1 MRAKRL
7 VSFFIIIMLAFSI
20 SGCTKIEKLKVDLGL
35 KNQDFDYMS
44 QGKITKIV
52 IQSTRDRGFKF
63 VVTSPETI
71 NEIYDILSSAKV
83 AYKKSTLEP
92 DYIFDLYRNDKVKY
106 ASFYY
111 IAGIDKKDGGNLYN
125 NKKSYIVSGR
135 IDNDIIKDFLDI
147 DAKRLPNNFNKV
159 YYPMIL
165 QALSK
170 YENSG
175 VDKNKTVG
183 INFKDD
189 VNALKY
195 VLSTDVEDFKKK
207 LPSNARIINDDK
219 VSTDITED
227 VETRGYKTDVYK
239 CKITFY
245 DNKTMV
251 QKVYYAVGKYDSVKY
266 SWNITISDSE
276 PSNF

>member
-7 VSFFIIIMLAFSI
+7 VSFFVLIMIVFSI
-20 SGCTKIEKLKVDLGL
+20 SGCERIEKAKVKLGL
-35 KNQDFDYMS
+35 KNEDFNYMS
-44 QGKITKIV
+44 QGKIRKII
-52 IQSTRDRGFKF
+52 IQSTRDRGFRF
-63 VVTSPETI
+63 VVTSPQTI

-83 AYKKSTLEP
+83 ASKKSTLEP
-92 DYIFDLYRNDKVKY
+92 DYIFDLYKSDKVKY
-106 ASFYY
+106 DSFYY

-125 NKKSYIVSGR
+125 NKKDYIVSGR

-165 QALSK
+165 QALNE
-170 YENSG
+170 YESSG
-175 VDKNKTVG
+175 VDKNKSVG

-195 VLSTDVEDFKKK
+195 ILSTDIEDFKKR
-207 LPSNARIINDDK
+207 LPSNASIIKDDK
-219 VSTDITED
+219 VSTDITEK

-245 DNKTMV
+245 DNKTAI
-251 QKVYYAVGKYDSVKY
+251 QKIYYAVGKYDSGKY
-266 SWNITISDSE
+266 LWSISISNDE

>member
-1 MRAKRL
+1 M
-7 VSFFIIIMLAFSI
+7 
-20 SGCTKIEKLKVDLGL
+20 GL
-35 KNQDFDYMS
+35 KNEDFNYMNE
-44 QGKITKIV
+44 GKIRKII
-52 IQSTRDRGFKF
+52 IQSTRDRGFRF
-63 VVTSPETI
+63 VVTSSQTI
-71 NEIYDILSSAKV
+71 SEIYDILSSAKV
-83 AYKKSTLEP
+83 ASKKSTLEP
-92 DYIFDLYRNDKVKY
+92 DYIFDLYKSDKVKY
-106 ASFYY
+106 DSFYY

-165 QALSK
+165 QALNQ
-170 YENSG
+170 YEASG

-195 VLSTDVEDFKKK
+195 VLSTDIEDFKKK
-207 LPSNARIINDDK
+207 LPGNASIVTDDK
-219 VSTDITED
+219 VSTDVTEK
-227 VETRGYKTDVYK
+227 VETRGYKTDAYK

-245 DNKTMV
+245 DNKTAV
-251 QKVYYAVGKYDSVKY
+251 QKVYYALCQYDKGKY
-266 SWNITISDSE
+266 SWNISISDSQ
-276 PSNF
+276 PANF